1 MKNVLLIGPPGS
13 NKARA
18 ASLFDTGMES
28 LTEAHVV
35 IVNDRIP
42 LHQHDRQYDDL
53 IEQQI
58 REETDR
64 EWRIISGY
72 PCRRS
77 QIARLEKILFSMNQR
92 IDLVLAVSG
101 VEKLCINNLIN
112 SGMSEDMAKT
122 LYHKRNDRIQSLIRV
137 YGTKPMTK
145 VQRINMDDLSNIA
158 WDEESLHM
166 LLTLMILDGIG
177 KE

>member
-18 ASLFDTGMES
+18 ASLFETANDY

-92 IDLVLAVSG
+92 IDFILAVSG
-101 VEKLCINNLIN
+101 VENLCINNLIN
-112 SGMSEDMAKT
+112 SGMSEDMATT
-122 LYHKRNDRIQSLIRV
+122 LYHKRNDRIESLIKV

-145 VQRINMDDLSNIA
+145 VQRINMDALSNIA
-158 WDEESLHM
+158 WDENSLHI
-166 LLTLMILDGIG
+166 LLSMIILGGIRRD
-177 KE
+177 